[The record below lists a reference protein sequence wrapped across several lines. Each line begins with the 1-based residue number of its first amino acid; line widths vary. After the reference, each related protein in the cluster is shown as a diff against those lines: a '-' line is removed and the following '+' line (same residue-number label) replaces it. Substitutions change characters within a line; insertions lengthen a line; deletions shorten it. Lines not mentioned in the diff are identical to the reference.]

1 MIKVNFILMI
11 MHSFYFLF
19 FSCGIQHIIIRQYV
33 FEINGIFFFSFSYQF
48 LLNEISIIWRAF
60 SLPVL
65 EPLTPQ
71 RLEKIISIT
80 LTCLYTSVTVAM
92 SNTVISLTNPQPTKP
107 STTKDEEIDNY
118 GNCIVQKSVSLWSI
132 CMQY

>member
-1 MIKVNFILMI
+1 M
-11 MHSFYFLF
+11 
-19 FSCGIQHIIIRQYV
+19 
-33 FEINGIFFFSFSYQF
+33 
-48 LLNEISIIWRAF
+48 
-60 SLPVL
+60 PVL

-107 STTKDEEIDNY
+107 TTTKDEEIDNY
-118 GNCIVQKSVSLWSI
+118 GNCIVQKSVSKCARTVIDYFPFNLI
-132 CMQY
+132 EF

>member
-1 MIKVNFILMI
+1 MMKIKLSIV
-11 MHSFYFLF
+11 FLYQIDK
-19 FSCGIQHIIIRQYV
+19 SQTPLIY
-33 FEINGIFFFSFSYQF
+33 NSYQF

-107 STTKDEEIDNY
+107 TTTKDEEIDNY
-118 GNCIVQKSVSLWSI
+118 GNCIVQKSVSKCARTVFDYLFFNLI
-132 CMQY
+132 EF

>member
-1 MIKVNFILMI
+1 M
-11 MHSFYFLF
+11 
-19 FSCGIQHIIIRQYV
+19 
-33 FEINGIFFFSFSYQF
+33 
-48 LLNEISIIWRAF
+48 
-60 SLPVL
+60 L

-107 STTKDEEIDNY
+107 TTTKDEEIDNY
-118 GNCIVQKSVSLWSI
+118 GNCIVQKSVSKCARTVFDFLFKI
-132 CMQY
+132 FNLIEF

>member
-1 MIKVNFILMI
+1 M
-11 MHSFYFLF
+11 
-19 FSCGIQHIIIRQYV
+19 
-33 FEINGIFFFSFSYQF
+33 EIFFFSFSYQF

-132 CMQY
+132 CIIVQKSVSLWSICMQYWMCILVCSDVNVSCYIIQ